1 MRSILMMKMRKV
13 QKLTVCKV
21 YDAQDF
27 KIEDEITEVE
37 ISEDSPRIVE
47 EMRLSALWIT
57 TLRVV
62 DKIEKLWS
70 FWCKSSVRVI
80 CITNVILFLCVNYLR
95 LISRCVIFSGLFLGL
110 LPLCPQDC
118 VYPTK

>member
-27 KIEDEITEVE
+27 KIEDEVTEVE
-37 ISEDSPRIVE
+37 ITEDSPRIVE

-57 TLRVV
+57 TLRLLIKLRSCEVFGVKVV
-62 DKIEKLWS
+62 
-70 FWCKSSVRVI
+70 
-80 CITNVILFLCVNYLR
+80 
-95 LISRCVIFSGLFLGL
+95 
-110 LPLCPQDC
+110 
-118 VYPTK
+118 